1 MISEAGLEM
10 IVDELIKNN
19 TLKSIDVKI
28 CFVYAYI
35 LFFA

>member
-19 TLKSIDVKI
+19 TLKSIDV
-28 CFVYAYI
+28 YI
-35 LFFA
+35 LFLYY

>member
-19 TLKSIDVKI
+19 SLKALDVI
-28 CFVYAYI
+28 IYYLLFI
-35 LFFA
+35 LSLVF

>member
-19 TLKSIDVKI
+19 TLKTLDVL
-28 CFVYAYI
+28 I
-35 LFFA
+35 LLIL

>member
-19 TLKSIDVKI
+19 TLKALDVI
-28 CFVYAYI
+28 INNIIYT
-35 LFFA
+35 